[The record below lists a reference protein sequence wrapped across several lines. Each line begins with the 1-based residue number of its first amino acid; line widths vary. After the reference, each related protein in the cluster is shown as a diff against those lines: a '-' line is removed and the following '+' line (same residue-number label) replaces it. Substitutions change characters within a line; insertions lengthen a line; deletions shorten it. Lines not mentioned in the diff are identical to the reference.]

1 MRNLLPPNRNLSAPK
16 KNLFWGRLGAL
27 LNDFQAEEKGL
38 NLLSARMLAAVG
50 AIYGKNS
57 NEYEQAGGKRAS
69 EIKR

>member
-1 MRNLLPPNRNLSAPK
+1 M
-16 KNLFWGRLGAL
+16 

-50 AIYGKNS
+50 AIYGKDS